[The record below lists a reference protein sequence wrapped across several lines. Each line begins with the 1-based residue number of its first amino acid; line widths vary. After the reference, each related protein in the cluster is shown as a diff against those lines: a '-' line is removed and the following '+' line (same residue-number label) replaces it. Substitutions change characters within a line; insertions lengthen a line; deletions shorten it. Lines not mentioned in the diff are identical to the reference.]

1 MKKVIFVLIY
11 CLLAVNLFSQEIN
24 KKEYRDLGDGS
35 DLAWEVDQVSL
46 KVGDKITWTSFYAWQ
61 SGRWINDT
69 KAGSNVNIS
78 ADKNWKVDTGT
89 NYRFYAI
96 VTGVDFYQGR
106 MQTAMRITL
115 VEEIPMPSRR

>member
-1 MKKVIFVLIY
+1 MKRAISILIY
-11 CLLAVNLFSQEIN
+11 SLLVVNLFTQEIN
-24 KKEYRDLGDGS
+24 KSEYRDIGDGR

-46 KVGDKITWTSFYAWQ
+46 KVGEKITWTSFYAWQ
-61 SGRWINDT
+61 SGRWINDSQ
-69 KAGSNVNIS
+69 AGSNANIS
-78 ADKNWKVDTGT
+78 ADKNWRVDSGT

-106 MQTAMRITL
+106 MQSAMRVIL